1 MLLSRFHSRFRRRSR
16 PPRNLPILNR
26 GLATPSSVP
35 NMVTRNTKMRR
46 MADWSFSHKFHRTGE
61 IDTEYNFCVN
71 PVGKKILTLT
81 QE

>member
-1 MLLSRFHSRFRRRSR
+1 
-16 PPRNLPILNR
+16 
-26 GLATPSSVP
+26 
-35 NMVTRNTKMRR
+35 MVTRNTKMRR

-61 IDTEYNFCVN
+61 IDNEYNFCVN